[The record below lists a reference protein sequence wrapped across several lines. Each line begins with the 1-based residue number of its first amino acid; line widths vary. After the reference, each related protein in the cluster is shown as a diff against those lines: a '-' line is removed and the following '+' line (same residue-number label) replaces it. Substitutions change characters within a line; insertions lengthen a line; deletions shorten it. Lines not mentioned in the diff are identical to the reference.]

1 VVEAKHGSHRGGGVP
16 ENMQACLEQGCGNIF
31 G

>member
-1 VVEAKHGSHRGGGVP
+1 VVEAKHESHRGDGVP
-16 ENMQACLEQGCGNIF
+16 ENMQACLGWGCGNIF